1 MNFLGAVI
9 KALKYSILDEIVERG
24 GIKSDVFPDDLL
36 WHDKPLII
44 WIGDFSITND
54 SIVGVRLDSVFIARG
69 KKRPSVAVSIRD
81 LVPNRDNREGSWSRS
96 NRPYM
101 LGDLKLGFGER
112 VDRYID
118 EQKRLAQ
125 QAAP

>member
-1 MNFLGAVI
+1 MI
-9 KALKYSILDEIVERG
+9 KALKYSVLDEIVERG
-24 GIKSDVFPDDLL
+24 GIKSNVFPDDLL
-36 WHDKPLII
+36 WHDKPVII

-54 SIVGVRLDSVFIARG
+54 SIVGVRHDSVFIARA
-69 KKRPSVAVSIRD
+69 KKRPAVAVNIRD
-81 LVPNRDNREGSWSRS
+81 LVSNRDNREGNWSRK
-96 NRPYM
+96 NRPYL

-118 EQKRLAQ
+118 EQKKLAQ